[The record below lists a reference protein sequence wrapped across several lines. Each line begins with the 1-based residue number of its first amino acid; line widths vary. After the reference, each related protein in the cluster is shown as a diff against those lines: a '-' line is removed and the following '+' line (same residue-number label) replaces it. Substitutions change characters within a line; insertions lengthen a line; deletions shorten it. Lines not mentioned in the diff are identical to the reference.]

1 MSNAIAQQYRLPMF
15 GRMDPALKNSFVASS
30 ILGVLLIIVVLVTP
44 VMPPEEVTVKTV
56 PDRIARLIIDKPKAL
71 PPGKPTERP
80 GGGGGGGGT
89 PKQGTPEGGP
99 AEIAKAPPGPK
110 PVPQARRLGN
120 EPRTAPDRG
129 TQGRAR
135 ATQEVTQ
142 NVAQVTGS
150 LDQVLNN
157 ISKALPAST
166 KSTSGTQVASS
177 AASSNARA
185 RRQRGVRTTGR
196 TSDQLGSVGGVGDI
210 ATADVSGSAISSE
223 GISIATITDLTV
235 GGGGGGNG
243 GAYGTADGSGLGGSG
258 GGVGGGSGSGY
269 GTGTGPGR
277 GSGSG
282 GGVGGGQGTGVGDGT
297 GPGNGGAG
305 GYRSNESLLSVVRRY
320 APGIQFC
327 YDNELKKNPGLRGKL
342 VVAITVLAS
351 GEVSEATVVENT
363 LGSNAVSQCVLSQIR
378 GWHFPAI
385 PNGVTSFRAP
395 FVFTPPN

>member
-297 GPGNGGAG
+297 GPGNGGG
-305 GYRSNESLLSVVRRY
+305 RW
-320 APGIQFC
+320 
-327 YDNELKKNPGLRGKL
+327 
-342 VVAITVLAS
+342 
-351 GEVSEATVVENT
+351 
-363 LGSNAVSQCVLSQIR
+363 LSQQRISVERRASLRAGHSILLRQRAQEESGATRKAR
-378 GWHFPAI
+378 GRYHGPRERR
-385 PNGVTSFRAP
+385 SE
-395 FVFTPPN
+395 